1 MTTLPIPEDT
11 KLRQRTAS
19 DPRISAWVSANAGS
33 GKTYVLSRRVIRLLL
48 SGNDPSSILCL
59 TFTKAA
65 ANEMAN
71 RVFAELARWTVLPDS
86 ELTKVLSDLGEKASG
101 AKQLVYARQLFAR
114 ALETPGGLKVQTIHA
129 FCERL
134 LQQFPFEANVP
145 GHFEVADD
153 EKQAELLLSARGSVF
168 QQAVDE
174 PDGLLGKAFT
184 ALVDASDDESIDDAV
199 GELLRK
205 RDVFIRHITSGGNG
219 IDGHIVQLQHALKL
233 LSDDNLEGLKQ
244 DVTSGSIGGFG
255 LDDLT
260 EFAFACQQSGA
271 KSDVAVAERIA
282 TFVNASGPD
291 SVVSAWLAIFA
302 TAAGDPRKPARF
314 VTKALKEAQPL
325 LFDRI
330 ERVLEDGFFNVSSK
344 LNALRTVANTTAL
357 FTLTDAII
365 ATYLRAKNNRGL
377 LDYDDLISKT
387 ERLLSRSE
395 SALWVQY
402 KLDRG
407 LSHILVDEAQ
417 DTSPAQWRV
426 VDALSEAFFHDADP
440 DARAGQQAARTL
452 FAVGD
457 EKQSIYS
464 FQGAAPDAF
473 DHQRRRFERQA
484 RQALLPWENI
494 TLNLSFRSA
503 NDVLSAVDKVF
514 SSPEMA
520 NSVSKMGVDPHQAY
534 RTNAPG
540 EVRLWP
546 LIVESEAETSDD
558 WRLPVDRPA
567 GALEQLANHI
577 ASDIA
582 AAIHTSSPLADGR
595 PMRAGD
601 FLILLK
607 KRGQMMGLVNKALKK
622 AGVPVAGADRLAL
635 TDHIAIKDLLCL
647 GEVMLLPENDLAV
660 ATLLKSPFFDF
671 SDDDLIALAAERSG
685 SMMNALRNSQ
695 RSKDRLA
702 FERLSSWL
710 NRVDFET
717 PYVFFGRLLSV
728 DKGRKNLLKRF
739 GTEAEDIIDEFLA
752 QALEYE
758 TAPGSGAGM
767 GLQGFIAWLG
777 ERTSAIKRE
786 MDSARDEV
794 RVMTVHGAKG
804 LEAPIVYLVD
814 DGSQP
819 RANIHR
825 PRILTHWPNG
835 ADGAPVL
842 FWGAGAK
849 KDQTNLQ
856 RDLLEA
862 SDKDALAEYRRLLY
876 VGMTR
881 AEDQLIICGKEG
893 KRPMSD
899 DNWYK
904 LVEQALKPD
913 MQEVSDAAGTT
924 SHFLWQVTERKTAEA
939 FTKKPDPAVQTGL
952 PQWTKNPPLPGPPR
966 AKPIS
971 PSRLDGDDQR
981 FEEISWQE
989 RIDTLGQRDSAFAL
1003 VRGQAIHTLLQYLP
1017 NLNPEAR
1024 NSSAEAYLKQALPA
1038 SSPVSAMSDIIQK
1051 TFDIL
1056 NNRSLQFLFAS
1067 STRAEVSV
1075 AGELND
1081 DRGTLAVSGKID
1093 RLCETDDGLLIVD
1106 FKTNRKV
1113 PATSADIPVNYVN
1126 QLAAYR
1132 ALLRQSFVSTH
1143 IDAAVLWVENGRLDM
1158 LDLAMLDAA
1167 EAKILSKD
1175 LS

>member
-1 MTTLPIPEDT
+1 MTVLPIPEDT
-11 KLRQRTAS
+11 QLRQRTAS
-19 DPRISAWVSANAGS
+19 DPRLSAWVSANAGS

-48 SGNDPSSILCL
+48 SGNDPSTILCL

-71 RVFAELARWTVLPDS
+71 RVFAELARWTVLSDD
-86 ELTKVLSDLGEKASG
+86 ELAKTLSDLGEKASG
-101 AKQLVYARQLFAR
+101 PKQLVYARQLFAR

-153 EKQAELLLSARGSVF
+153 ERQAKLLSSARDDVF
-168 QQAVDE
+168 QQAIDA
-174 PDGLLGKAFT
+174 PDDVLGRAFT
-184 ALVDASDDESIDDAV
+184 SLVDASDDESIDDAV

-205 RDVFIRHITSGGNG
+205 RDVFSRHVTGGENG
-219 IDGHIVQLQHALKL
+219 LDGHILRLQQALQLSA
-233 LSDDNLEGLKQ
+233 DDSLDTLER
-244 DVTSGSIGGFG
+244 DVLAGVIGGFG
-255 LDDLT
+255 LDDLST
-260 EFAFACQQSGA
+260 FMLACRQSGA
-271 KSDVAVAERIA
+271 KSDIAVAERIDA
-282 TFVNASGPD
+282 VINASGPD
-291 SVVSAWLAIFA
+291 ATISAWLAVFA
-302 TAAGDPRKPARF
+302 TSAGEPRKPARF
-314 VTKALKEAQPL
+314 VTKAVKEAQPL
-325 LFDRI
+325 LF
-330 ERVLEDGFFNVSSK
+330 EQVEQVLMDGFYNVGGK
-344 LNALRTVANTTAL
+344 LNALRTTANTAAL
-357 FTLTDAII
+357 FTLTNAII
-365 ATYLRAKNNRGL
+365 ASYLRAKNNRGL
-377 LDYDDLISKT
+377 LDYDDLIAKT

-395 SALWVQY
+395 AALWVQY

-440 DARAGQQAARTL
+440 DTRAGGRATRTL

-484 RQALLPWENI
+484 RHALLPWENI

-520 NSVSKMGVDPHQAY
+520 NSVSKTGVDPHQAY
-534 RTNAPG
+534 RADAPG

-546 LIVESEAETSDD
+546 LISEGDTETADD
-558 WRLPVDRPA
+558 WLLPVDRPA
-567 GALEQLANHI
+567 GALEQLADRI

-582 AAIHTSSPLADGR
+582 AAVQNKRPLADGR
-595 PMRAGD
+595 PPRAGD

-660 ATLLKSPFFDF
+660 ATLLKSPFFGF
-671 SDDDLIALAAERSG
+671 SDDDLIALAAERPA
-685 SMMNALRNSQ
+685 SMMDALRSSQ
-695 RSKDRLA
+695 RPKDRLA
-702 FERLSSWL
+702 FDEISSWL

-717 PYVFFGRLLSV
+717 PYGFFGRLLSA
-728 DKGRKNLLKRF
+728 DGGRKKLLTRL
-739 GTEAEDIIDEFLA
+739 GTEAEDMIDEFLA

-758 TAPGSGAGM
+758 TAPGNGGGGL
-767 GLQGFIAWLG
+767 GLQGFVAWLG
-777 ERTSAIKRE
+777 TRTSAIKRE
-786 MDSARDEV
+786 MDSARNEV

-825 PRILTHWPNG
+825 PRILTYWPDG
-835 ADGAPVL
+835 ADGTPIL
-842 FWGAGAK
+842 FWGAGGK
-849 KDQTNLQ
+849 KDQTTLQ
-856 RDLLEA
+856 RDLLAA
-862 SDKDALAEYRRLLY
+862 SDEDALAEYRRLLY

-881 AEDQLIICGKEG
+881 AEDQLILCGKEG

-913 MQEVSDAAGTT
+913 MQEIAGSGDTT
-924 SHFLWQVTERKTAEA
+924 SHYLWQVTERHEQKAAPSE
-939 FTKKPDPAVQTGL
+939 PDLVRETDL
-952 PQWTKNPPLPGPPR
+952 PNWIKRPPPPGAPI
-966 AKPIS
+966 AKAIS
-971 PSRLDGDDQR
+971 PSRLDDDQR
-981 FEEISWQE
+981 IQDVSWQE
-989 RIDTLGQRDSAFAL
+989 RMDTLGQKDSAFAL

-1017 NLNPEAR
+1017 GLDPDAR
-1024 NSSAEAYLKQALPA
+1024 PSAAEAYLRQALPA
-1038 SSPVSAMSDIIQK
+1038 SAPVTAASDIMQK
-1051 TFDIL
+1051 AFNIL
-1056 NNRSLQFLFAS
+1056 EDQSFQFLFAS
-1067 STRAEVSV
+1067 STRAEVGV
-1075 AGELND
+1075 AGDLNAK
-1081 DRGTLAVSGKID
+1081 GGALAVSGKID

-1106 FKTNRKV
+1106 FKTNRQV
-1113 PATSADIPVNYVN
+1113 PATPTDMPTNYIN

-1132 ALLRQSFVSTH
+1132 ALLRQSFISVN
-1143 IDAAVLWVENGRLDM
+1143 IKAAVLWVENGRLDM
-1158 LDLAMLDAA
+1158 LDPAILDAA
-1167 EAKILSKD
+1167 EDKILS
-1175 LS
+1175 

>member
-1 MTTLPIPEDT
+1 MTVLPIPDDT
-11 KLRQRTAS
+11 RLRQRTAS

-48 SGNDPSSILCL
+48 AGNDPSSILCL

-71 RVFAELARWTVLPDS
+71 RVFAELARWTVLSDS
-86 ELTKVLSDLGEKASG
+86 ELTTVLSELGERSARADK
-101 AKQLVYARQLFAR
+101 LVYARQLFAR

-153 EKQAELLLSARGSVF
+153 EKQAELLSSARGIVF
-168 QQAVDE
+168 QRANDE
-174 PDGLLGKAFT
+174 PEGPLGRAF
-184 ALVDASDDESIDDAV
+184 ASLIHASDDESIDGAV

-205 RDVFIRHITSGGNG
+205 RDVFIRHVTRGEGG
-219 IDGHIVQLQHALKL
+219 
-233 LSDDNLEGLKQ
+233 LEGQMLRLRQ
-244 DVTSGSIGGFG
+244 ALDLSPNDSLEALHHDVEAGAIGGFG
-255 LDDLT
+255 SDELALL
-260 EFAFACQQSGA
+260 ALAARGSGS
-271 KSDVAVAERIA
+271 KSDVAVADRIDGMKTEPEPGA
-282 TFVNASGPD
+282 AIL
-291 SVVSAWLAIFA
+291 AWLAVFA
-302 TAAGDPRKPARF
+302 TSSGEPRKPARF
-314 VTKALKEAQPL
+314 ITKAVKEAQPV
-325 LFDRI
+325 LFERI
-330 ERVLEDGFFNVSSK
+330 EQVLETGFFEVRNK
-344 LNALRTVANTTAL
+344 LNALQSLANTSAL

-365 ATYLRAKNNRGL
+365 AVYLRAKNNRGL
-377 LDYDDLISKT
+377 LDYDDLIAKT

-395 SALWVQY
+395 AALWVQY

-440 DARAGQQAARTL
+440 DSRAGGRGPRTL

-484 RQALLPWENI
+484 REAELPWENI

-514 SSPEMA
+514 ASQEMA
-520 NSVSKMGVDPHQAY
+520 GSVSKMGVDPHQAY
-534 RTNAPG
+534 RANAPG

-546 LIVESEAETSDD
+546 LIGEGEAETSQD

-567 GALEQLANHI
+567 GALEQLADRI
-577 ASDIA
+577 AIDISS
-582 AAIHTSSPLADGR
+582 AIENKMTLADGR

-607 KRGQMMGLVNKALKK
+607 KRGQVMGLVNKALKK
-622 AGVPVAGADRLAL
+622 AGVPVAGMDRLAL

-660 ATLLKSPFFDF
+660 ATLLKSPLFDF
-671 SDDDLIALAAERSG
+671 SDDDLMALATGRSG
-685 SMMNALRNSQ
+685 SLVDALRVSQ
-695 RSKDRLA
+695 KSKHQLA
-702 FERLSSWL
+702 YNQLTAWL

-717 PYVFFGRLLSV
+717 PYGFFARLLSA
-728 DKGRKNLLKRF
+728 DGGRKKLLTRL
-739 GTEAEDIIDEFLA
+739 GSEAEDMIDEFLA
-752 QALEYE
+752 QALAYE
-758 TAPGSGAGM
+758 TAQGNGGGGF
-767 GLQGFIAWLG
+767 GLQGFVEWLG
-777 ERTSAIKRE
+777 KRTGDIKRE
-786 MDSARDEV
+786 MDAGRNEV

-819 RANIHR
+819 RANVHR
-825 PRILTHWPNG
+825 PKVFTHWPNG
-835 ADGAPVL
+835 ADSAPVL

-849 KDQTNLQ
+849 KDQTGLQ
-856 RDLLEA
+856 RDLLAA
-862 SDKDALAEYRRLLY
+862 SDDDAMAEYRRLLY

-881 AEDQLIICGKEG
+881 AEDHLIICGKEG

-899 DNWYK
+899 NNWYK
-904 LVEQALKPD
+904 LVERELKPE
-913 MQEVSDAAGTT
+913 MQHITDPVGET
-924 SHFLWQVTERKTAEA
+924 SHFLWRVTKRGVQQEA
-939 FTKKPDPAVQTGL
+939 PKAVPVDQTVAVPEWL
-952 PQWTKNPPLPGPPR
+952 EYPPKPGPAM
-966 AKPIS
+966 AKPVS
-971 PSRLDGDDQR
+971 PSRLDGDDER
-981 FEEISWQE
+981 ADEISWRE
-989 RIDTLGQRDSAFAL
+989 RMDALGQKDSAFAL
-1003 VRGQAIHTLLQYLP
+1003 VRGQAIHTLLQHLP
-1017 NLNPEAR
+1017 NLEKDTRKSA
-1024 NSSAEAYLKQALPA
+1024 AEAYLRQALPA
-1038 SSPVSAMSDIIQK
+1038 SSPVAATLDIMQK

-1056 NNRSLQFLFAS
+1056 ENKSFEFLFDLSA
-1067 STRAEVSV
+1067 RAEVGV
-1075 AGELND
+1075 AGELAAKD
-1081 DRGTLAVSGKID
+1081 GALAVSGKID
-1093 RLCETDDGLLIVD
+1093 RLCKTGDGLLIVD
-1106 FKTNRKV
+1106 FKTNRQV
-1113 PATSADIPVNYVN
+1113 PATVSETPKTYIN

-1132 ALLRQSFVSTH
+1132 ALLRQSFIATKVN
-1143 IDAAVLWVENGRLDM
+1143 AAILWVENGRLDM
-1158 LDLAMLDAA
+1158 VAPETLDAA
-1167 EAKILSKD
+1167 EEKFLS
-1175 LS
+1175 

>member
-1 MTTLPIPEDT
+1 MTALPIPEDT
-11 KLRQRTAS
+11 KFRQRTAS
-19 DPRISAWVSANAGS
+19 DPQISAWVSANAGS

-71 RVFAELARWTVLPDS
+71 RVFAELARWTVLPDD
-86 ELTKVLSDLGEKASG
+86 ELAEVLSELGEKVPG

-153 EKQAELLLSARGSVF
+153 QKQAELLAIARGSVL
-168 QQAVDE
+168 QKANDDPLGE
-174 PDGLLGKAFT
+174 LGLAFT
-184 ALVDASDDESIDDAV
+184 ALIDASDDESTDGAV

-205 RDVFIRHITSGGNG
+205 RDMFIRYVTNG
-219 IDGHIVQLQHALKL
+219 KNGLDGQIEQLRQL
-233 LSDDNLEGLKQ
+233 LQLSPNDTHENLAQ
-244 DVTSGSIGGFG
+244 DVEAGTIGGFG
-255 LDDLT
+255 SEDLSSLASSAR
-260 EFAFACQQSGA
+260 ESGA
-271 KSDVAVAERIA
+271 KSDIAVADRIHS
-282 TFVNASGPD
+282 FVNALGS
-291 SVVSAWLAIFA
+291 SEIISAWLAIFA
-302 TAAGDPRKPARF
+302 TAGGDPRKPARF
-314 VTKALKEAQPL
+314 VTKAVKENQPF
-325 LFDRI
+325 LF
-330 ERVLEDGFFNVSSK
+330 EQVEQVLEVGLFEVRNR
-344 LNALRTVANTTAL
+344 LNALQTLANSSSL
-357 FTLTDAII
+357 FTLTDTII
-365 ATYLRAKNNRGL
+365 ASYLRAKNNRGL
-377 LDYDDLISKT
+377 LDYDDLIAKT

-395 SALWVQY
+395 AALWVQY

-440 DARAGQQAARTL
+440 ESRAGTKGPRTL

-473 DHQRRRFERQA
+473 DHQRRLFEQKA
-484 RQALLPWENI
+484 RHALLPWENI

-503 NDVLSAVDKVF
+503 NDILSAVDKVF
-514 SSPEMA
+514 AAPQMA
-520 NSVSKMGVDPHQAY
+520 DSVSKMGVDPHQAY
-534 RTNAPG
+534 RAKAPG

-546 LIVESEAETSDD
+546 LIGETEAEVSED
-558 WRLPVDRPA
+558 WRQPVDRPA
-567 GALEQLANHI
+567 GALEQLADRI
-577 ASDIA
+577 ALDIA
-582 AAIHTSSPLADGR
+582 TSIHNKSSLADGR

-607 KRGQMMGLVNKALKK
+607 KRGQVMGLVNKALKK
-622 AGVPVAGADRLAL
+622 AGVPVAGMDRLAL

-660 ATLLKSPFFDF
+660 ATLLKSPLFDF
-671 SDDDLIALAAERSG
+671 SDDDLMGLATERSG
-685 SMMNALRNSQ
+685 SLVNALRKSS

-702 FERLSSWL
+702 FDQLSEWL

-717 PYVFFGRLLSV
+717 PYGFFARILSA
-728 DKGRKNLLKRF
+728 DGGRKKLLVRL
-739 GTEAEDIIDEFLA
+739 GSEAEDMIDEFLS

-758 TAPGSGAGM
+758 TAQGNISGGF
-767 GLQGFIAWLG
+767 GLQGFVSWLG
-777 ERTSAIKRE
+777 NRTGDIKRE
-786 MDSARDEV
+786 MDAARNEV

-819 RANIHR
+819 RANVHR
-825 PRILTHWPNG
+825 PKIFTHWPQG
-835 ADGAPVL
+835 AEGTPVL

-849 KDQTNLQ
+849 KDQTELQ
-856 RDLLEA
+856 RDLLA
-862 SDKDALAEYRRLLY
+862 KSDDDAMAEYRRLLY

-904 LVEQALKPD
+904 LVEQALRSD
-913 MQEVSDAAGTT
+913 MEEITDQIGNTE
-924 SHFLWQVTERKTAEA
+924 HYLWRVTERETQSAASEELQLVQPISL
-939 FTKKPDPAVQTGL
+939 PDWV
-952 PQWTKNPPLPGPPR
+952 KHPPLPSPPI

-971 PSRLDGDDQR
+971 PSRLDADDER
-981 FEEISWQE
+981 AEEVSWQE
-989 RIDTLGQRDSAFAL
+989 RIDALGQKDSAFAL
-1003 VRGQAIHTLLQYLP
+1003 VRGQAIHTLLQHLP
-1017 NLNPEAR
+1017 NLNEDAR
-1024 NSSAEAYLKQALPA
+1024 LSAAEGYLQHALPA
-1038 SSPVSAMSDIIQK
+1038 SSPSSAISDILQK
-1051 TFDIL
+1051 TLRIL
-1056 NNRSLQFLFAS
+1056 DSKALEFVFNA

-1075 AGELND
+1075 AGELQTKD
-1081 DRGTLAVSGKID
+1081 GPLAVSGKID
-1093 RLCETDDGLLIVD
+1093 RLCQTDDGLLIVD
-1106 FKTNRKV
+1106 FKTNRQV
-1113 PATSADIPVNYVN
+1113 PATISEMPRNYIN

-1132 ALLRQSFVSTH
+1132 AMLRQSFVKTKIS
-1143 IDAAVLWVENGRLDM
+1143 AAILWVETGRFDVLE
-1158 LDLAMLDAA
+1158 AEVLDAA
-1167 EAKILSKD
+1167 EAKIIN
-1175 LS
+1175 